1 MSINDDIVKCN
12 ETGVF
17 SSINGDVTLEN
28 CGGKANTVNGDIDLK
43 DCGMTCV
50 DTVNGDITLNRC
62 SIDILKTVN
71 GNVTLIDSSVLEMHA
86 EDICGKGFIDHLI
99 LPQNASCKN
108 VTYKNGSCTITATG
122 SIQIAGNFI
131 HNVVNSFKKEDSNVS
146 KDYIVP
152 KDIRINKIT
161 TDRNVISTYDIE
173 VIGGKLIKKV
183 PLI

>member
-1 MSINDDIVKCN
+1 MNINDDIVKCN
-12 ETGVF
+12 ETSVF
-17 SSINGDVTLEN
+17 SSINGDITLEN

-50 DTVNGDITLNRC
+50 DTVNGDITLNKC

-71 GNVTLIDSSVLEMHA
+71 GNVTLIDSSVLEMYA

-99 LPQNASCKN
+99 LPQNVSCN
-108 VTYKNGSCTITATG
+108 ITNG
-122 SIQIAGNFI
+122 SIQIAGTFI
-131 HNVVNSFKKEDSNVS
+131 WNIVNSFKKEDYDAP

>member
-12 ETGVF
+12 ETSVF
-17 SSINGDVTLEN
+17 SSINGDITLEN

-50 DTVNGDITLNRC
+50 DTVNGDITLNKC

-71 GNVTLIDSSVLEMHA
+71 GTVTLIDSSVLEMHA

-99 LPQNASCKN
+99 LPQKAS
-108 VTYKNGSCTITATG
+108 YKNGSCNITTG

-131 HNVVNSFKKEDSNVS
+131 WNMVNSCKKENDTS

>member
-17 SSINGDVTLEN
+17 SSINGDITLEN

-50 DTVNGDITLNRC
+50 DTVNGDITLNKC

-99 LPQNASCKN
+99 LPQNASCN
-108 VTYKNGSCTITATG
+108 ITTG
-122 SIQIAGNFI
+122 SIQIAGTFI
-131 HNVVNSFKKEDSNVS
+131 WNMVNSFKKEDSNVS

-161 TDRNVISTYDIE
+161 TDRNVVSTYDIE